1 MSNAGLQGTLYG
13 EIRLL
18 SELVDAV
25 IADLS
30 MDARRTSRSRSE
42 LSKTLRELTTSGS
55 TALLLRYVLPG
66 SEDAARG
73 WSTLPDALDQETAPA
88 GLVDRLETLARILDR
103 SRSAAFERLRGVGA

>member
-30 MDARRTSRSRSE
+30 VDTHTSSRSRSE
-42 LSKTLRELTTSGS
+42 LSKTLRELTTAGS
-55 TALLLRYVLPG
+55 AALLLRYAPPG
-66 SEDAARG
+66 AELAARS
-73 WSTLPDALDQETAPA
+73 WAALPDALDQDPAPSNLA
-88 GLVDRLETLARILDR
+88 ERLEALARILDR